1 MKPWGFFLVSQDTE
15 NPFQVLRLLLTKF
28 KEGMP
33 LLILLVGRSVGVQG
47 AATHW
52 RLARK
57 TISITV
63 QKHSMW
69 FGAPV

>member
-47 AATHW
+47 AATH
-52 RLARK
+52 
-57 TISITV
+57 
-63 QKHSMW
+63 
-69 FGAPV
+69 

>member
-1 MKPWGFFLVSQDTE
+1 MRKSHHCGLHHMKPWGFFLVSQDTE

-47 AATHW
+47 AATH
-52 RLARK
+52 
-57 TISITV
+57 
-63 QKHSMW
+63 
-69 FGAPV
+69 